1 MRAGAPTN
9 FANMPSMR
17 LLIAEDERRV
27 RSILCRGLE
36 EEGYAVAQAA
46 DGPAALEL
54 TLKGGV
60 DLLLLD
66 WMLPGASG
74 LEVLRSLRRAQNVTP
89 VVMLTARDE
98 ISDRSLALNEGADD
112 YVLKPFAFAE
122 LLARIKAVLRRSG
135 TRVSPTLA
143 CADLLLDPAAH
154 KASRAGR
161 DLKLTAREFALLTY
175 LLENKG
181 RTVTRDEIVNAVW
194 EHDPET
200 FSNVVDVYI
209 GYLRAKLDEPFAK
222 KLIHTVRGAG
232 YLLREEPS

>member
-1 MRAGAPTN
+1 MK
-9 FANMPSMR
+9 

-36 EEGYAVAQAA
+36 EEGFSVAQAG
-46 DGPAALEL
+46 DGNAALSL
-54 TLKGGV
+54 ALKGDV

-66 WMLPGASG
+66 WMLPGTSG

-112 YVLKPFAFAE
+112 YVLKPFAFEE

-135 TRVSPTLA
+135 GRTSPMLTH
-143 CADLLLDPAAH
+143 ADVVLDPVAH
-154 KASRAGR
+154 KVSRSGR
-161 DLKLTAREFALLTY
+161 DLKLTAREFALLAY

-181 RTVTRDEIVNAVW
+181 RAVTRDEIVNAVW

-200 FSNVVDVYI
+200 FSNVVDVYVR
-209 GYLRAKLDEPFAK
+209 YLRAKLAEPR
-222 KLIHTVRGAG
+222 LIHTVRGVG
-232 YLLREEPS
+232 YVLREELP